1 MSAIVE
7 AELISSPML
16 VPRAQDL
23 PPLTHRQAAFVR
35 HYLDPEV
42 KRNGTEAARR
52 AGYETDE
59 VTLASIAYENL
70 RKPQIQSHIQH
81 ALKERHISPNEV
93 IAELSD
99 IALLPANALQS
110 PFNPHSP
117 YNASHKL
124 KALET
129 AGKYHQLWDKAESS
143 QNTQINVNIDSLTVT
158 LQQVIAEIT
167 STDSTD

>member
-16 VPRAQDL
+16 VPRVQDL

-42 KRNGTEAARR
+42 KRNGTEAARL
-52 AGYETDE
+52 AGYAGDDP
-59 VTLASIAYENL
+59 TLCQTAYENL
-70 RKPQIQSHIQH
+70 RKREIQAHIQH
-81 ALKERHISPNEV
+81 ALKLRQISPDEV

>member
-35 HYLDPEV
+35 HYLDPDIR
-42 KRNGTEAARR
+42 RNGTEAARR
-52 AGYETDE
+52 AGYETNE

-70 RKPQIQSHIQH
+70 RKPQIQAHIQH
-81 ALKERHISPNEV
+81 AIKQRHIAPESV
-93 IAELSD
+93 LAELSD
-99 IALLPANALQS
+99 IAYYPIKDCSSDAVDS
-110 PFNPHSP
+110 PVQV
-117 YNASHKL
+117 KDKI
-124 KALET
+124 KALEL
-129 AGKYHQLWDKAESS
+129 AGKYHQLWDRAESS

-167 STDSTD
+167 STDSDS

>member
-1 MSAIVE
+1 MSAAIE

-16 VPRAQDL
+16 VPRVSDL
-23 PPLTHRQAAFVR
+23 QPLTVRESAFVQ
-35 HYLDPEV
+35 HYLDPENY
-42 KRNGTEAARR
+42 RNGTKAAEL
-52 AGYETDE
+52 AGYSGDYN
-59 VTLASIAYENL
+59 TLAQTAHQNL
-70 RKPQIQSHIQH
+70 NKPKIQAHIQH
-81 ALKERHISPNEV
+81 ALKLRHISPNEV

-129 AGKYHQLWDKAESS
+129 AGKYHQLWDKAE
-143 QNTQINVNIDSLTVT
+143 TGPNVQVNLNSESLTIV
-158 LQQVIAEIT
+158 LQQVLNEIT
-167 STDSTD
+167 STDTDS